1 MSEKDSKAKEYLS
14 DNSRFAD
21 LCNFVLFQGEQV
33 IKAETLVERDST
45 EVLSV
50 LGSDDK
56 EIQFQKWRDLL
67 KSTVIKRN
75 KDVVFV
81 LIGIENQSDIH
92 YAMPVK
98 NMIYDALNYGSQVK
112 EAAKK
117 HREHKDKITSA
128 EFLSGFK
135 KSDKLTPV
143 ITITLY
149 WGADEWDGPR
159 HLHDMFFDVDENLLK
174 FIPDYHINLVV
185 PSEIDDFERFQT
197 TLGEVLEVI
206 KVSNNKEEM
215 RKLIFSNPMF
225 EKMDNESVAAIN
237 TFIGTK
243 IPINKTTEVT
253 NMCKAW
259 DDLLNEGIEKG
270 IEKGREE
277 GREKGRKEERE
288 KLILQ
293 CLQSGKTCEQITDF
307 IGISLDEVRE
317 IEKNY
322 LQLAK

>member
-14 DNSRFAD
+14 DNNRFAD

-50 LGSDDK
+50 LGIDNK

-81 LIGIENQSDIH
+81 LIGIENQSDVH

-117 HREHKDKITSA
+117 HRENHDKVTPP

-159 HLHDMFFDVDENLLK
+159 CLHDMFAGVDSNLLK
-174 FIPDYHINLVV
+174 FVPDYHINLVV
-185 PSEIDDFERFQT
+185 PSEIDDFENFQT
-197 TLGEVLEVI
+197 ALGEVLEII
-206 KVSNNKEEM
+206 KVSNNKEQM
-215 RKLIFSNPMF
+215 QKLIFSNPMF
-225 EKMDNESVAAIN
+225 EKMDNESVAVIN
-237 TFIGTK
+237 TFIGTN
-243 IPINKTTEVT
+243 IPLNETEEVT

-259 DDLLNEGIEKG
+259 DDLMNEGIEKG

-277 GREKGRKEERE
+277 GREG
-288 KLILQ
+288 LVLQ
-293 CLQSGKTCEQITDF
+293 CLQSGKTCEQIADF
-307 IGISLDEVRE
+307 IGISLDEVKE
-317 IEKNY
+317 IEKKF

>member
-1 MSEKDSKAKEYLS
+1 MSEKDTKAKEYLS
-14 DNSRFAD
+14 DNNRFAD

-33 IKAETLVERDST
+33 IKAETLVEKDST
-45 EVLSV
+45 EVLSI
-50 LGSDDK
+50 LGADGK
-56 EIQFQKWRDLL
+56 EKQFQKWWDLI

-75 KDVVFV
+75 KDIVFV

-112 EAAKK
+112 EAAK
-117 HREHKDKITSA
+117 RHKENHDKLTSS

-159 HLHDMFFDVDENLLK
+159 TLHDMFDSLDEKLIK
-174 FIPDYHINLVV
+174 FISDYRINLVV
-185 PSEIDDFERFQT
+185 PSEINDFKKFQT
-197 TLGEVLEVI
+197 TLGEVLETI
-206 KVSNNKEEM
+206 KVSNDKEQM
-215 RKLIFSNPMF
+215 RQLIFSNPVF

-237 TFIGTK
+237 TFLGTN
-243 IPINKTTEVT
+243 IPLNETEEVT
-253 NMCKAW
+253 DMCKAW
-259 DDLLNEGIEKG
+259 DDLMNEG

-277 GREKGRKEERE
+277 GREEGRINIIADFLLNGGTEEQAKEMLKASE
-288 KLILQ
+288 K
-293 CLQSGKTCEQITDF
+293 E
-307 IGISLDEVRE
+307 IS
-317 IEKNY
+317 I
-322 LQLAK
+322 AKELLTVKV